1 MLKVFQVY
9 SHKTQKKLH
18 FLNFFKK
25 QIISKLVYNYLLEF
39 DQNIKNHLPSIL
51 FTLYL
56 KF

>member
-1 MLKVFQVY
+1 MLKVFQAY

-39 DQNIKNHLPSIL
+39 DQNIKNHLPFIL